1 MFYFSKVY
9 NYLTDFR
16 GNFKKALGAVFS
28 PRSFKVYLILT
39 LIFQALTW
47 YIAYYIYRNLTGDLL
62 ILHYNVDFGTDL
74 IGPPSRAFSGP
85 LFGLLIFFVNSGL
98 ALFLRAKNTKQKL
111 NFINHLLI
119 AGAMVLNLFLLISLF
134 TIYLNNFR

>member
-1 MFYFSKVY
+1 MLYFSKVY

-16 GNFKKALGAVFS
+16 LNFKKSLAAVFAS
-28 PRSFKVYLILT
+28 RAFRVYLLLT
-39 LIFQALTW
+39 LVWQLLNW
-47 YIAYYIYRNLTGDLL
+47 YLGYYIYKHLGGNLL

-85 LFGLLIFFVNSGL
+85 LFGLLVLIINSGL
-98 ALFLRAKNTKQKL
+98 ALIFNRQKKNI
-111 NFINHLLI
+111 FVSHLLI
-119 AGAMVLNLFLLISLF
+119 AGAMVLNLFLLIAMF